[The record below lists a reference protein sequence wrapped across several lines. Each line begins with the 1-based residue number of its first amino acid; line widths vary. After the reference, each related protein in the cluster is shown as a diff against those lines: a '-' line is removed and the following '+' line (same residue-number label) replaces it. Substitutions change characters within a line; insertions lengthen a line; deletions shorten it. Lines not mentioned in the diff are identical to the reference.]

1 MIGAATT
8 AARDGRAPH
17 DGRAARRRRS
27 GSGYT
32 LVEVLMSV
40 GLSSVIAVPLLGWAL
55 LAVQQQPRADASLT
69 RTNGAALLGNAFAR
83 DVPAAVRV
91 ELAGSDCIGGESA
104 GGVVA
109 VALVSGGVDP
119 TRTTYVEKASQDPVS
134 GDPESSLWR
143 RRCTL
148 GGALLSED
156 ELVHQVRP
164 TSTSGGCE
172 TPAGSDPCRIVELS
186 YETVRDD
193 EPVRLR
199 AQRRAGVEWVPTGA
213 TGNRSPRARITVD
226 VQSGNQP
233 LVVSFSGATSTDPD
247 GTIVSWDWEFPG
259 GNQRSGVEQ
268 SWTFPT
274 AGEFPAVLTVTDDD
288 GATHSTFVTISVA
301 NRPPIAFATATPS
314 SGDLSTAFTF
324 SAGSPPAS
332 CLPDV
337 TPTGSCD
344 PDGTI
349 VSYRWEFGGGV
360 VETTESPQISHT
372 FPIGSTL
379 GGRDVVLVV
388 TDNQGATDTTTVRVT
403 LRGRPPTAAITLQP
417 APVGGV
423 VGTVGPGKDLVVTF
437 QSTGTDPDGGPLK
450 AWSWTLRRAG
460 SPTVEWTSTLEQP
473 SLSFAALGPGVYE
486 ISLTVVDADD
496 EPSPT
501 PAVLQ
506 FTVMPAK
513 PPAPTWG
520 GSGNWVVS
528 WAAVPN
534 AQGYSL
540 EITRNTF
547 CASGDVVA
555 TFPIP
560 AGPAPSY
567 TITDG
572 CIWGGWYYR
581 ARYRV
586 TVNGLT
592 SEYSDARNRP

>member
-1 MIGAATT
+1 MRRVEPPET
-8 AARDGRAPH
+8 
-17 DGRAARRRRS
+17 RRRGPWRAR
-27 GSGYT
+27 GVAGYT

-40 GLSSVIAVPLLGWAL
+40 GLSAVIALPLLGWAL
-55 LAVQQQPRADASLT
+55 LAVQQHPRSDSSLM
-69 RTNGAALLGNAFAR
+69 RTNGAALLGNAFHR

-91 ELAGSDCIGGESA
+91 ELAGTDCNGGESA
-104 GGVVA
+104 GGTVA
-109 VALVSGGVDP
+109 VSLVSGGQDP
-119 TRTTYVEKASQDPVS
+119 VRTTYVELYDAEPISNQ
-134 GDPESSLWR
+134 PESSIWR

-148 GGALLSED
+148 GGALLDED
-156 ELVHQVRP
+156 QMVRQVRP
-164 TSTSGGCE
+164 SSVSGGCE

-186 YETVRDD
+186 YETVRGD

-199 AQRRAGVEWVPTGA
+199 AQRRAGVEWVPVGA
-213 TGNRSPRARITVD
+213 DGNRSPRARISVD

-233 LVVSFSGATSTDPD
+233 LVVSFSGSGSTDPD
-247 GTIVSWDWEFPG
+247 GTIVAWDWEFPG
-259 GNQRSGVEQ
+259 GVQRNGVDQ
-268 SWTFPT
+268 TWTFPS
-274 AGEFPAVLTVTDDD
+274 AGEFPVVLTVTDDD

-301 NRPPIAFATATPS
+301 NRPPIAYAVATPS

-324 SAGSPPAS
+324 SAGTPPAN

-360 VETTESPQISHT
+360 VQTTTSPQITHT
-372 FPIGSTL
+372 FPVGSTL

-388 TDNQGATDTTTVRVT
+388 TDNQGATATTTVRVV
-403 LRGRPPTAAITLQP
+403 LRGRPPTAAIALQP
-417 APVGGV
+417 TPVNGV

-437 QSTGTDPDGGPLK
+437 NSTGTDPDGGPLK
-450 AWSWTLRRAG
+450 SWSWELRRAG
-460 SPTVEWTSTLEQP
+460 SPAVIWSSTAEKP
-473 SLSFAALGPGVYE
+473 SLSFAAFGPGVYE
-486 ISLTVVDADD
+486 ITLSVVDADD

-501 PAVLQ
+501 PAVVQ
-506 FTVMPAK
+506 FTVMPAT

-520 GSGNWVVS
+520 GNDNWTVS
-528 WAAVPN
+528 WPAVPG
-534 AQGYSL
+534 AQGYTL

-547 CASGDVVA
+547 CGSGDIVSTHTIGAVA
-555 TFPIP
+555 NPTF
-560 AGPAPSY
+560 
-567 TITDG
+567 TITDP